1 MRDLQMSPDPHS
13 WALELASLYDHAWQ
27 RLVRG
32 VHDRHAPARHPTLAT
47 VSPEGLPRVRTVVL
61 RAADKSQGRIEI
73 HTNLH
78 SSKID
83 DLMARPVAAL
93 HVWDDGARLQIRV
106 EAEVEIASGADVADT
121 WARVPDRSRTAYGSS
136 HTPGHPIPSALA
148 YDNAPDPSVFALLQL
163 NICTMDLLHLGVDHR
178 RAQFTRESGWTG
190 QWLVP

>member
-1 MRDLQMSPDPHS
+1 MNLDPHP
-13 WALELASLYDHAWQ
+13 WAQKLDTLYDHAWQ

-47 VSPEGLPRVRTVVL
+47 VSPEGLPKARTVVL
-61 RAADKSQGRIEI
+61 RAADRSQGRLEI

-78 SSKID
+78 SSKIA

-93 HVWDDGARLQIRV
+93 HVWDHGSRLQIRV
-106 EAEVEIASGADVADT
+106 EADVEIASGAAVADT
-121 WARVPDRSRTAYGSS
+121 WARVPDRSRTAYSSS

-148 YDNAPDPSVFALLQL
+148 YDNEPDQSVFAVLQL
-163 NICTMDLLHLGVDHR
+163 NMRALDLLHLGTDHR
-178 RAQFTRESGWTG
+178 RAQFTRERDWAG